1 MSERKIAIRSWKE
14 MWNDYIY
21 EGFKKGL
28 KNPEIRQNLIEAFRK
43 EIFDQIMDKANVQDI
58 NEIEQTMGNSDM
70 VRNIFRNSYNK
81 WKRLVAECR
90 KSGFRTASL
99 IRENDLTLF
108 DKKEDDEEEYEDEE
122 DIPEEEPK
130 SELEEGS
137 AEVDGVHA
145 EPAGAA
151 DETVSG

>member
-1 MSERKIAIRSWKE
+1 MSERIITVRSWKE

-21 EGFKKGL
+21 EGYKKGL
-28 KNPEIRQNLIEAFRK
+28 KNPEIRKNLIEAFRK
-43 EIFDQIMDKANVQDI
+43 EIFDQIMDKANVRDI
-58 NEIEQTMGNSDM
+58 EEIEQTMANSDM

-90 KSGFRTASL
+90 KSFKTATL

-122 DIPEEEPK
+122 DIPEEEPE

-145 EPAGAA
+145 ESAGAA
-151 DETVSG
+151 DEAFPG